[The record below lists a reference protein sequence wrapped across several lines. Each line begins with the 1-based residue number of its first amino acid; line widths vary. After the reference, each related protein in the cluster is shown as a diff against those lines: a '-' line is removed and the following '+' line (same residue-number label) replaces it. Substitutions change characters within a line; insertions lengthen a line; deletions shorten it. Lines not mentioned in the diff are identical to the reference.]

1 MRKISWVIFWAVV
14 LGTAAWAQNGPGHE
28 LQKRSTITVTVLMS
42 SSTPLNCTTSL
53 GTGLFPALS
62 WSFGATTPTSTIG
75 SGGGGGVGG
84 KTTFSDL
91 VVTKR
96 TDSCTPLLF
105 AAVAEGKHIYKVTI
119 VQQDNN
125 KDDVFSVALEDVV
138 ISSYQLS
145 GEISQEVPSEQI
157 AFSFAKILITD
168 TITGTKFGWDL
179 KQGRTF

>member
-1 MRKISWVIFWAVV
+1 MKKKISWVILSALLFS
-14 LGTAAWAQNGPGHE
+14 TALWGQNAGHE
-28 LQKRSTITVTVLMS
+28 FQKRSTITVTVLVS
-42 SSTPLNCTTSL
+42 SMIPLNCTTSL
-53 GTGLFPALS
+53 GTGIFSALS
-62 WSFGATTPTSTIG
+62 WTFGATTPVTGGT
-75 SGGGGGVGG
+75 GGGGSSTG

-105 AAVAEGKHIYKVTI
+105 AAVAEGKHFPKVTI

-125 KDDVFSVALEDVV
+125 KDDVFSVTLEDVV
-138 ISSYQLS
+138 IANYEL
-145 GEISQEVPSEQI
+145 GGDISQEVPSEKI
-157 AFSFAKILITD
+157 AFNFAKILITD